1 MLVTSLHN
9 IIYTHSVRHIHRRF
23 EMRNEKMWKP
33 RVWRLH
39 WDYITNL
46 LISKI
51 FFISFCFCTKTKHT
65 ERERE
70 EKEKKKISSNT
81 DFRNV
86 LEQHKDSSH
95 TRPRRINVTDL
106 MCGQARTIHTNT
118 HQTIKLILLA
128 SKLYTITLFIIQ
140 CNMQKQRWAKW
151 IQSTKH
157 PRKCIRAY

>member
-70 EKEKKKISSNT
+70 RGEGEEKNIIKHGFPKRAWTAQRLKPYQAT
-81 DFRNV
+81 
-86 LEQHKDSSH
+86 SH
-95 TRPRRINVTDL
+95 QCHRSDVRA
-106 MCGQARTIHTNT
+106 GAHHT
-118 HQTIKLILLA
+118 HQHTPNHQA
-128 SKLYTITLFIIQ
+128 NFVSKQIVYDHTVYYS
-140 CNMQKQRWAKW
+140 M
-151 IQSTKH
+151 
-157 PRKCIRAY
+157 